1 MNERQGSRESSNLM
15 TGQFH
20 DVDNIMAGLRQE
32 FIVDCSDMLE
42 GLFARLE
49 ADRTGHRS
57 DTVELLKSLLRDT
70 HTLKGQ
76 GGSFDLPS
84 ITMIAHRLED
94 YLVGIGA
101 LESHHI
107 VDTQKFISAM
117 MRILESG
124 VDPGDA
130 DCSQILRGLP
140 AKGSAKADF
149 LPESNYEVMLVAST
163 TVLGR
168 AVEQILNSRGLRVV
182 VLKSPLNA
190 FETAIRSRPDLVIAS
205 ALMEGISGI
214 DLARA
219 FSSMEATRDIP
230 FALLTSFDRANTE
243 LKGLPDAVPTI
254 RHDQDVDGQI
264 GEMLDRMD
272 AA

>member
-1 MNERQGSRESSNLM
+1 MAVGLHQ
-15 TGQFH
+15 
-20 DVDNIMAGLRQE
+20 DVDKIMAGLRQE
-32 FIVDCSDMLE
+32 FIVDAGDTLE

-49 ADRTGHRS
+49 ENRTGHGS
-57 DTVELLKSLLRDT
+57 DAVDLLKTLLRDT

-76 GGSFDLPS
+76 GGSFDFPS

-94 YLVGIGA
+94 YLAGIGA

-117 MRILESG
+117 MRILESAA
-124 VDPGDA
+124 DPGDA
-130 DCSQILRGLP
+130 VCSQILRGLP

-163 TVLGR
+163 TVLSR

-182 VLKSPLNA
+182 MLKSPLTA

-205 ALMEGISGI
+205 AMMEGISGI

-219 FSSMEATRDIP
+219 FASMTATRDIP

-243 LKGLPDAVPTI
+243 LKGLPETVPTI

-264 GEMLDRMD
+264 GEMLDRLD